1 MVNIEA
7 KWVRNGN
14 TLALLKLIQGN
25 QKKGKKKSD
34 GFPNKITG
42 ISISNFPYYFNFFF
56 FSINYFSILMQK
68 MPNVESCSVMNRDS
82 N

>member
-25 QKKGKKKSD
+25 QKKGKKKKSD
-34 GFPNKITG
+34 GFPNKMTG
-42 ISISNFPYYFNFFF
+42 ISISNFPYYFNFFLF
-56 FSINYFSILMQK
+56 NQLLLYSYADRKCQMWNLVQS
-68 MPNVESCSVMNRDS
+68 
-82 N
+82 